1 MQLLLITSN
10 PNSLSHGTFFCCFK
24 SHLEIQITGKKA
36 KTFPCVHSS
45 KAQAQ
50 FLDLSVLFHED
61 TPS

>member
-10 PNSLSHGTFFCCFK
+10 PISLSHGSFSCCFE
-24 SHLEIQITGKKA
+24 SHLEIQITGKRAKA
-36 KTFPCVHSS
+36 FPCVHGS

-50 FLDLSVLFHED
+50 FLGLSVLFHKD

>member
-10 PNSLSHGTFFCCFK
+10 PTSLSHGSFSCCFK

-36 KTFPCVHSS
+36 KAFTYIHGT
-45 KAQAQ
+45 KAHAQ
-50 FLDLSVLFHED
+50 FLVLSVLSHRD